1 MSSLPVAHA
10 ISTRAFT
17 FPNLHRRCISCHW
30 FACARISSCLFPF
43 ASYFLLSPLPFALLT
58 ILFRFELSDQSLN
71 VQLTS
76 PPCAIRSTGA
86 IEACYGSSHFPAP
99 PYTASKPRKK
109 EIHHREPCVRQSHID
124 RLPSSKLHSP
134 DSCFFHPG
142 LSGLLLSLSSTSR
155 RTRIHSPLPS
165 SSSPPASH
173 IHITSVYARYTHL
186 SNILPRTFT
195 PSA

>member
-1 MSSLPVAHA
+1 MSFSFCQLLPIVA
-10 ISTRAFT
+10 TT
-17 FPNLHRRCISCHW
+17 FGPPHHSFSFRTLRSEPQRTADIPP
-30 FACARISSCLFPF
+30 LFN
-43 ASYFLLSPLPFALLT
+43 
-58 ILFRFELSDQSLN
+58 SLN
-71 VQLTS
+71 G
-76 PPCAIRSTGA
+76 CYRSLLQKL
-86 IEACYGSSHFPAP
+86 SFPAS
-99 PYTASKPRKK
+99 PYTASKPREK
-109 EIHHREPCVRQSHID
+109 EIHHREPCARQAHID

-142 LSGLLLSLSSTSR
+142 LSGLLPSLSSTSR